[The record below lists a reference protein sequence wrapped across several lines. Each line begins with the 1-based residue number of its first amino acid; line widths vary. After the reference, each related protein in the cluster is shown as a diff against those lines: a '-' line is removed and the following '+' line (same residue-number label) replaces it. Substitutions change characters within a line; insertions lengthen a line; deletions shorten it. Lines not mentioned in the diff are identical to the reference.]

1 MGVLII
7 NIACNTYQLL
17 LIITMTTEI
26 YNEHIVFARSCLSI
40 NSFILKE
47 NKEEEEEEKP

>member
-7 NIACNTYQLL
+7 NIAHNTWQLL
-17 LIITMTTEI
+17 LIITMRAEI

-40 NSFILKE
+40 NSFILKGM
-47 NKEEEEEEKP
+47 KEEEEKP